1 VTRVHYFR
9 NQNQDIPMIYQLS
22 VPAAVPGVEE
32 IRILEWHLEPGA
44 AIEAGN
50 LLVEL
55 ETHKAVIE
63 VRAGQAGVLRQI
75 LAQAG
80 DWRSI
85 GLPIALFSSTA
96 DEDLPADGTAA
107 SAMLVEFDVT

>member
-1 VTRVHYFR
+1 
-9 NQNQDIPMIYQLS
+9 MIYQLT

-32 IRILEWHLEPGA
+32 IRILEWHKEPGA
-44 AIEAGN
+44 AIESGE
-50 LLVEL
+50 LIVEL

-80 DWRSI
+80 DWRTI
-85 GLPIALFSSTA
+85 GLPVALFSSEA
-96 DEDLPADGTAA
+96 DEALPADAAGA
-107 SAMLVEFDVT
+107 SAMAVEFEVT

>member
-1 VTRVHYFR
+1 
-9 NQNQDIPMIYQLS
+9 MIYQLT

-32 IRILEWHLEPGA
+32 IRILEWHKEPGA
-44 AIEAGN
+44 AIAAGE

-63 VRAGQAGVLRQI
+63 VRAAQGGVLRQV

-80 DWRSI
+80 DWRTI
-85 GLPIALFSSTA
+85 GLPVALFTSEP
-96 DEDLPADGTAA
+96 DEALPEAADGALP
-107 SAMLVEFDVT
+107 MQVEFEVT

>member
-1 VTRVHYFR
+1 
-9 NQNQDIPMIYQLS
+9 MIYQLT

-32 IRILEWHLEPGA
+32 IRILEWHKEPGA
-44 AIEAGN
+44 AIEAGE
-50 LLVEL
+50 LIVEL

-80 DWRSI
+80 DWRTI
-85 GLPIALFSSTA
+85 GLPVALFSSSA
-96 DEDLPADGTAA
+96 DEALPSDPADA
-107 SAMLVEFDVT
+107 SAMLVEFEVT

>member
-1 VTRVHYFR
+1 
-9 NQNQDIPMIYQLS
+9 MIYQLT

-32 IRILEWHLEPGA
+32 IRILEWHKEPGT
-44 AIEAGN
+44 AIEIGE

-63 VRAGQAGVLRQI
+63 VRAGQMGILREI

-80 DWRSI
+80 DWRTI
-85 GLPIALFSSTA
+85 GLPLALFSSGP
-96 DEDLPADGTAA
+96 DEPLPLDSSSA
-107 SAMLVEFDVT
+107 SAMLAGFEVV

>member
-1 VTRVHYFR
+1 
-9 NQNQDIPMIYQLS
+9 MIYQLT

-32 IRILEWHLEPGA
+32 IRILEWHQEPGA
-44 AIEAGN
+44 AIEAGV

-63 VRAGQAGVLRQI
+63 VRAAQAGVLREI

-80 DWRSI
+80 DWRTI
-85 GLPIALFSSTA
+85 GLPLAIFSSEP
-96 DEDLPADGTAA
+96 DEALPSDLAA
-107 SAMLVEFDVT
+107 VSAMPVEFEVT

>member
-1 VTRVHYFR
+1 
-9 NQNQDIPMIYQLS
+9 MIYQLT

-32 IRILEWHLEPGA
+32 IRILEWHQEVGGTIA
-44 AIEAGN
+44 AGE

-75 LAQAG
+75 LAQPG
-80 DWRSI
+80 DWRTI
-85 GLPIALFSSTA
+85 GLPLAFFSSDA
-96 DEDLPADGTAA
+96 GEEIPADAA
-107 SAMLVEFDVT
+107 GAIAMAVEFEVI